1 MTSTHPSTRVLEEV
15 FASIARFAGAGACAK
30 VIVADGVKMREGE
43 DATAIDQ
50 EERER
55 RRQVVEEQ
63 IVGKTGLG
71 RMGRE
76 QRPRPRFGP

>member
-43 DATAIDQ
+43 DATCKF
-50 EERER
+50 RSG
-55 RRQVVEEQ
+55 
-63 IVGKTGLG
+63 IVHSATPSESTGTTYG
-71 RMGRE
+71 ASSG
-76 QRPRPRFGP
+76 